1 MIHDPAG
8 NYSSVHPLHPL
19 LSAATQL
26 IFVLLQ
32 DLSSWDDLTLYCL
45 VLSDTPNTVQELV
58 AMVVAAGDG
67 GETVIEERLRSRKND
82 LPQQLW

>member
-1 MIHDPAG
+1 MRGPPRLG
-8 NYSSVHPLHPL
+8 CHPLVSLQQPL
-19 LSAATQL
+19 V
-26 IFVLLQ
+26 IYCG
-32 DLSSWDDLTLYCL
+32 DNLTLYCL
-45 VLSDTPNTVQELV
+45 VLSDIIPNTVQELV